1 MDNTLNLSDETLSR
15 IDEVVPKY
23 PEKRSAALMVIHLV
37 QDELGAVNDL
47 ACEWIA
53 QRLNLQ
59 PINIK
64 ELITFYPMLREK
76 PWGRKHGEFAG
87 LCPVPSEDLMPLAK
101 LFEKKLGVKEGHVRE
116 DGEYSLEFMECLA
129 DCGQGPVVIVDEK
142 TYENIEG
149 ERADNFADLLLDG
162 KLESSEQFKS
172 YEDSLIEVSKIQLP
186 NISDE
191 RTNAKRKKD
200 HFETC

>member
-1 MDNTLNLSDETLSR
+1 MDNTLKLSDSTLSK

-23 PEKRSAALMVIHLV
+23 PEKRSAALMVIHLI

-53 QRLNLQ
+53 KRLSLQ

-64 ELITFYPMLREK
+64 ELVTFYPMLRDK
-76 PWGRKHGEFAG
+76 PWGRKHVRVCRTLPCALRGSYET
-87 LCPVPSEDLMPLAK
+87 CK
-101 LFEKKLGVKEGHVRE
+101 TFEKKLGVKEGHVRE

-162 KLESSEQFKS
+162 KLENAEQFKS
-172 YEDSLIEVSKIQLP
+172 YEDSLIEG
-186 NISDE
+186 E
-191 RTNAKRKKD
+191 
-200 HFETC
+200 

>member
-1 MDNTLNLSDETLSR
+1 MSNPLNLSENTLSK

-37 QDELGAVNDL
+37 QDELGAVNDF

-53 QRLNLQ
+53 NRLDLQ

-64 ELITFYPMLREK
+64 ELVTFYPMLREK
-76 PWGRKHGEFAG
+76 PWGRKHVRVCRTLPCALRGSYAT
-87 LCPVPSEDLMPLAK
+87 CRS
-101 LFEKKLGVKEGHVRE
+101 FEKKLGVKEGHVRE

-142 TYENIEG
+142 TYENVDG
-149 ERADNFADLLLDG
+149 DRAEKFADLLLDG
-162 KLESSEQFKS
+162 KLDESDEFQS
-172 YEDSLIEVSKIQLP
+172 YEDALLK
-186 NISDE
+186 
-191 RTNAKRKKD
+191 
-200 HFETC
+200 ETEE